1 MSEKQLKKELG
12 FAVAFSLVV
21 GTTIGSGVFMKP
33 GEVLEYT
40 GGSSMALLA
49 WLLGGV
55 ITLASGLTVAEVSAQ
70 IPKTG
75 GLYVYMEEAY
85 GKVWGYLSGW
95 VQTVIYGPAI
105 IGALGLYMGSMVTFL
120 FGWEKE
126 WAPWIGIGTVF
137 FMALVNSLGTKYAGW
152 VQTVSTG
159 AKLIPIVLIIVF
171 GLWKGEA
178 PVFGADSGS
187 GAAEFSMGAAILA
200 TLFAYDGWILVGSV
214 AGEMKNPSRILPKAI
229 FIGIGLITVVYLLVN
244 AAILHILPAEQIVKL
259 GENAAGA
266 AASVVFGPMGGK
278 LITIGI
284 IVSIFGSLNGKVLT
298 FPRVPFAMAERGQ
311 LPGARLL
318 SWVHPAA
325 GTPVIA
331 ILLQVTLATLMML
344 AANPDKLTQIS
355 IFIIFIFYS
364 FVFAAVFLLRRRHE
378 GRVRPYSVPL
388 YPWVPLL
395 AIAGSGFVV
404 VSTLIQQPAD
414 SLAAIGIT
422 LAGLPMYWLLKR
434 RRQTETEQHE
444 QKAS

>member
-40 GGSSMALLA
+40 GGSTMALLA

-137 FMALVNSLGTKYAGW
+137 FMAFVNSLGTKYAGW

-171 GLWKGEA
+171 GLWKGQA

-187 GAAEFSMGAAILA
+187 SAAEFSMGAAILA

-214 AGEMKNPSRILPKAI
+214 AGEMKNPSRILPRAI
-229 FIGIGLITVVYLLVN
+229 FTGIGLITVVYLLVN

-311 LPGARLL
+311 LPGAHLL

-325 GTPVIA
+325 GTPVMA
-331 ILLQVTLATLMML
+331 ILLQVTIATLMML

-355 IFIIFIFYS
+355 IFSIFIFYL
-364 FVFAAVFLLRRRHE
+364 FVFVAVFLLRRRHE
-378 GRVRPYSVPL
+378 GGARPYSVPL

-422 LAGLPMYWLLKR
+422 LAGLPMYWMLKR